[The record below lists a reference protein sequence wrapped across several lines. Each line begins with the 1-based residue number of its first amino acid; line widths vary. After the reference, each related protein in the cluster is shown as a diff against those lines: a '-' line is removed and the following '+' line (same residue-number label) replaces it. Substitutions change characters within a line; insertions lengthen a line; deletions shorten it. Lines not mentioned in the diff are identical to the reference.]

1 MKYLK
6 EIERLGGIK
15 ALYEEKPI
23 MDLNEFILLEKK
35 FSNSIPID
43 YKDFILNNPVS
54 TFNKL
59 ISFDAINKQPEYR
72 HPKEFDFPNYIFDS
86 SSISVLFSKDN
97 DVYDLSWNISNYVDR
112 IPSDMLPIFTDGMGN
127 LGLLSMQRV
136 KYEKIYFWDHELEWD
151 VDDYFDETGTEMPED
166 AKFQN
171 LWLIG
176 NSFTDFLSRCY
187 ISNVSD

>member
-1 MKYLK
+1 VKYLK

-15 ALYEEKPI
+15 ALYKENLI
-23 MDLNEFILLEKK
+23 MDINEFILLEKK

-59 ISFDAINKQPEYR
+59 IFFDAINKHPEYR
-72 HPKEFDFPNYIFDS
+72 YPKEFDFPNYIFNS

-97 DVYDLSWNISNYVDR
+97 DVYDLNWNISNYVDR

-127 LGLLSMQRV
+127 LGLLSMKGT

-151 VDDYFDETGTEMPED
+151 FEDYYDETGTEMPEE

-176 NSFTDFLSRCY
+176 NSFTDFLGQCY
-187 ISNVSD
+187 ITM